1 MKVRAF
7 VRVCKALREGRI
19 SERARGMTSGP
30 RSRSSATR
38 PAGVLFAH
46 KRGYDLPRLEELR
59 SPRVWMAHFHP
70 QLVAIDADVERQT
83 PRRWHDR

>member
-1 MKVRAF
+1 
-7 VRVCKALREGRI
+7 
-19 SERARGMTSGP
+19 
-30 RSRSSATR
+30 
-38 PAGVLFAH
+38 VLFAH